1 MFIGSLSRVHKK
13 VTVQQQ
19 PLNAEK
25 GVKQLYNPMTW
36 DINVKLSETSHH
48 SISTDASQAEAQ
60 GNGSLGHVVG

>member
-1 MFIGSLSRVHKK
+1 
-13 VTVQQQ
+13 
-19 PLNAEK
+19 
-25 GVKQLYNPMTW
+25 MTW